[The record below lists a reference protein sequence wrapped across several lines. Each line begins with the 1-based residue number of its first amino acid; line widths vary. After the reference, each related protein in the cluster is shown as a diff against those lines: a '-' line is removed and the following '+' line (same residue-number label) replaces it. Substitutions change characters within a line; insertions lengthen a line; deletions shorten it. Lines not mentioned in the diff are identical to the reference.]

1 VGVTGVGNV
10 ANGLNKVM
18 IIGNLGRDPEMRY
31 TSSGKAVTTLSVAV
45 SHRRSMPDGE
55 AREET
60 EWFHVVLYDKL
71 AETANQWLNKGRRV
85 YVEGRLQTR
94 SWDGQD
100 GQKHSRLEVVAHEL
114 LFLDSARQPA
124 TGEAPAPSVEEDLPF

>member
-1 VGVTGVGNV
+1 M
-10 ANGLNKVM
+10 ASGLNRLM
-18 IIGNLGRDPEMRY
+18 LIGNLGRDPEMRY

-45 SHRRSMPDGE
+45 SHRRSAPDGQ

-60 EWFHVVLYDKL
+60 EWFHVVVYDKL
-71 AETANQWLNKGRRV
+71 AETANQWLSKGRRV
-85 YVEGRLQTR
+85 YVEGRLQTH
-94 SWDGQD
+94 SWEGQD

-124 TGEAPAPSVEEDLPF
+124 TGEAPAPSEADDLPF

>member
-1 VGVTGVGNV
+1 M
-10 ANGLNKVM
+10 ASGLAKLM
-18 IIGNLGRDPEMRY
+18 LIGNLGREPEMRY
-31 TSSGKAVTTLSVAV
+31 TSGGKAVTTLSVAV
-45 SHRRSMPDGE
+45 SHRRSVGDGQ

-60 EWFHVVLYDKL
+60 EWFSVVVYEKL
-71 AETANQWLNKGRRV
+71 AETANQWLSKGRRV

-94 SWDGQD
+94 SWEGQD

-124 TGEAPAPSVEEDLPF
+124 AGEAPAPSDEEDLPF